1 MVAPLGPGAHHVTDR
16 LVRILS
22 TKFDGSLHNDFVG
35 RLIEDERTGPEA
47 PLRVFVPA
55 GTSIQSYRGEQVV
68 RIPFT
73 ALFWPDADRWW
84 NVYHNHW
91 TIQRGGQRWS
101 PEVYA
106 NVSLPASFDGATIR
120 WVDMDLDV
128 TIRNGI
134 VELLD
139 EDEFEEHRARW
150 KYPEHTVLRSLEAA
164 SALQELARGRT
175 PPLDRASHVWEH
187 SAPS

>member
-1 MVAPLGPGAHHVTDR
+1 MTGEHLVTGR

-22 TKFDGSLHNDFVG
+22 TKFDGSLHNDFVA
-35 RLIEDERTGPEA
+35 RFIEDERDGPEA
-47 PLRVFVPA
+47 PLRVFVPE
-55 GTSIQSYRGEQVV
+55 GTSIQSYRGEQTV

-73 ALFWPDADRWW
+73 ALFWPEADRWW

-91 TIQRGGQRWS
+91 AIQRGDQRWS

-106 NVSLPASFDGATIR
+106 NVSLPARFDGTTIH

-128 TIRNGI
+128 TIRNGV

-150 KYPEHTVLRSLEAA
+150 EYPEHTVLRALEAA

-175 PPLDRASHVWEH
+175 PPFDRTSHIWQH
-187 SAPS
+187 TAPS